1 MTINVLWKFSRN
13 CEWQTERTIGLI
25 TMFVYNNFPASC
37 SWHTIIFSFYKML
50 FQSSFSLFIW
60 NGFIGNG
67 TPNNTERE
75 ITYGWRENTEG
86 NQPQEARWHVAYR
99 SGCEHTGMYC
109 SSVAGAAAAKCR
121 LLAAPSG
128 DVAGWWRVCGGASE
142 TLRQSVN
149 QRAGQELH

>member
-25 TMFVYNNFPASC
+25 TMFVSLRLVADIQLYF
-37 SWHTIIFSFYKML
+37 L
-50 FQSSFSLFIW
+50 FTRCYFRVHSPYSYEMD
-60 NGFIGNG
+60 FIGNG

-75 ITYGWRENTEG
+75 ITLGWRENTEG